1 MKLEVRRDDLS
12 GAEVQ
17 ALLREHMAGM
27 MINSPPESVHALP
40 LEGLLQPEI
49 TFWSVWLGS
58 ELAGCGALK
67 DLGGKHGE
75 IKSMRTRQRF
85 LRQGVGQAALSTIV
99 LEAQTRGYT
108 RLSLETG
115 STEAFKP
122 AQALYLRNGFEAC
135 GPFGD
140 YKFDPF
146 SVYMTKSILQP

>member
-27 MINSPPESVHALP
+27 MSSSPPESVHALP
-40 LEGLLQPEI
+40 LEGLLKPEI

-67 DLGGKHGE
+67 DLGNREGE
-75 IKSMRTRQRF
+75 IKSMRTRQNF
-85 LRQGVGQAALSTIV
+85 LRQGVGQAALAIIV
-99 LEAQTRGYT
+99 SEATTRGYT

-115 STEAFKP
+115 STADFKP
-122 AQALYLRNGFEAC
+122 AHALYLRNGFEVC

-146 SVYMTKSILQP
+146 SVYMTRLI

>member
-27 MINSPPESVHALP
+27 MSSSPPESVHALP
-40 LEGLLQPEI
+40 LEALLKPEI

-67 DLGGKHGE
+67 DLGNSQGE
-75 IKSMRTRQRF
+75 IKSMRTRQNF

-99 LEAQTRGYT
+99 SEATTRGYT

-115 STEAFKP
+115 STADFKP
-122 AQALYLRNGFEAC
+122 AHALYLRNGFEVC

-146 SVYMTKSILQP
+146 SVYMTRLI